1 MEESEV
7 PGDNPPGFLNQRACC
22 WIWDPL
28 TPGVDRDPAKWAQG
42 TELAGGD
49 FGESESVR
57 RAGRQWEMP
66 LGVSTTIRQMET
78 QSSKV
83 VCVRVLSYFRHVQLF
98 VTPWTVAHQAPL
110 SVRFSRQ
117 EYWSVLPCPPPGDLP
132 NPGMEPESPVSP
144 ELQVDSLLLSH

>member
-1 MEESEV
+1 MEESEF

-66 LGVSTTIRQMET
+66 FGVSAIIRQMET

-83 VCVRVLSYFRHVQLF
+83 VCVHVLSYFRRVQLF
-98 VTPWTVAHQAPL
+98 VILWTVAHQAPL
-110 SVRFSRQ
+110 SVRFSKQ
-117 EYWSVLPCPPPGDLP
+117 EYWSGLPCPPPGDLP
-132 NPGMEPESPVSP
+132 NLGIKPESPVSP
-144 ELQVDSLLLSH
+144 KLQVDSLPLSH